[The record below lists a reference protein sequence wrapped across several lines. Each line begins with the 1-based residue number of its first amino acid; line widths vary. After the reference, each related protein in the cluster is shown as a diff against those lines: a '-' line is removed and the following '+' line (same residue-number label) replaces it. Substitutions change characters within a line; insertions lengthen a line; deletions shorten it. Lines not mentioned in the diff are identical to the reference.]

1 MIGHHRHL
9 KAAAFACL
17 GLAGLALPTYAAV
30 HRHAPVHGRAPATM
44 TWYASWAASPMDLH
58 SFPPAIIAPSIEA
71 VSNQT
76 SRQWVTLSRGGAE
89 LRLRLSNEFGAAAV
103 HIGAAS
109 IGYRA
114 PGAST
119 TRRIAL
125 TFGGADGATMYAGA
139 PLVSDPVPL
148 KVPDGVQIE
157 ISLYLPDQTPI
168 STVHVLGLDDSNV
181 SGPGNFTMADALPD
195 AVPFA
200 FTEKRSGHKFIARPF
215 LAEVDVAGPVAMRTV
230 VAFGDSITDGMG
242 SALGEEHRWPDYLA
256 RRIVKARLRY
266 SVIDQGIGGNQVLL
280 NGIGVSALGRLD
292 QDVLAVPGASAVILM
307 EGINDIGFSAGMVPG
322 FSRPDLITPE
332 EIIQGYRQIIARCH
346 ARGLKIIGATMTPFG
361 GSPAFTP
368 AKETVRLA
376 VNRWILTSGA
386 FDSVVDFDRVVRD
399 PQQPD
404 RLRGDFDSGDHIHP
418 DDAGYQAMA
427 AAIDLKK
434 L

>member
-9 KAAAFACL
+9 KAAA
-17 GLAGLALPTYAAV
+17 LAVLALTSLAVPAHAV
-30 HRHAPVHGRAPATM
+30 HKRAAASM
-44 TWYASWAASPMDLH
+44 HWYASWAASPMDLH
-58 SFPPAIIAPSIEA
+58 SFPSRIIAPSIES

-76 SRQWVTLSRGGAE
+76 FRQWVTLSRGGSE
-89 LRLRLSNEFGAAAV
+89 LRVRFSNEFGATAV

-109 IGYRA
+109 IGYRT
-114 PGAST
+114 PGAVSIH
-119 TRRIAL
+119 RIAL
-125 TFGGADGATMYAGA
+125 SFGGTASATMYPGA
-139 PLVSDPVPL
+139 PLVSDTVAL
-148 KVPDGVQIE
+148 KVPDGAQIE

-168 STVHVLGLDDSNV
+168 STVHVLGLDESNV
-181 SGPGNFTMADALPD
+181 SSPGDFTMADTLPG
-195 AVPFA
+195 ATPFD
-200 FTEKRSGHKFIARPF
+200 FVEVKSGHKFIARPF
-215 LAEVDVAGPVAMRTV
+215 LAEVDMAGPRPMRTV

-242 SALGEEHRWPDYLA
+242 SALGEEHRWPDFLA
-256 RRIVKARLRY
+256 RRIVKARLRL

-292 QDVLAVPGASAVILM
+292 QDVLAVPGASTVILM

-322 FSRPDLITPE
+322 FSRPDLITPQ
-332 EIIQGYRQIIARCH
+332 EIIEGYRQLIARCH

-361 GSPAFTP
+361 GSPAFTA

-376 VNRWILTSGA
+376 VNHWILTSGA
-386 FDSVVDFDRVVRD
+386 FDSTVDFDQVARD

-404 RLRGDFDSGDHIHP
+404 RLRSDFDSGDHIHP
-418 DDAGYQAMA
+418 NDAGYKAMA